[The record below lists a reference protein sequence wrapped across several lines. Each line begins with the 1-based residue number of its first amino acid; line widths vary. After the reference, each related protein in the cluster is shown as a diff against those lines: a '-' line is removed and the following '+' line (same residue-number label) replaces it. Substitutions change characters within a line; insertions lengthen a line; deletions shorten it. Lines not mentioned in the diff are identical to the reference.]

1 MHRYISKFF
10 AVITLSGSLLVQAAE
25 TPYALVVGSSV
36 IGTRENNKQDVHLGF
51 NALFNSLLASENIQ
65 CEFKDFDKSE
75 YLKESIKNKEVNGMF
90 GSPLEYIQSEIWL
103 TNTYLMSGIINDH
116 YKSKILI
123 LVRKDSEINSI
134 EQLKGKKIAAQ
145 IGVIQDLGGLY
156 LETLLLEKKLPLP
169 SVYFSEI
176 IKTDTSNVALVNLF
190 FKKADVALM
199 SESEFNIA
207 AELNPQM
214 RIQTKVIQASEPYI
228 TFVSAT
234 SKSVPTEKMEA
245 IKKALLSVE
254 KSNKGRSVLKL
265 VKLDGFKIIGLN
277 ELENVRALVEKNR
290 LLKALKDVK

>member
-25 TPYALVVGSSV
+25 TPFALVVGSSV
-36 IGTRENNKQDVHLGF
+36 IGTRENSKQDVHLGF

-65 CEFKDFDKSE
+65 CEFKDFDKPD
-75 YLKESIKNKEVNGMF
+75 YLKEAIKNKEVNGMF
-90 GSPLEYIQSEIWL
+90 GSPLEYIQSEVWL
-103 TNTYLMSGIINDH
+103 TNAYLMSGSIYH
-116 YKSKILI
+116 QYKSKILI
-123 LVRKDSEINSI
+123 LVRKDSGINSI
-134 EQLKGKKIAAQ
+134 EQLNGKKIAAQ

-156 LETLLLEKKLPLP
+156 LETSLLEKNLPLP

-199 SESEFNIA
+199 SESEFNVA

-214 RIQTKVIQASEPYI
+214 RIQTRVIQASEPYI

-245 IKKALLSVE
+245 IKKALLNVE

-265 VKLDGFKIIGLN
+265 LKLDGFKIIGLN

-290 LLKALKDVK
+290 QLKAFKDVK

>member
-103 TNTYLMSGIINDH
+103 TNTYLMSGFINDH

-134 EQLKGKKIAAQ
+134 EQLKGKKITAQ
-145 IGVIQDLGGLY
+145 RGVIQDMGGLY
-156 LETLLLEKKLPLP
+156 LETILLEKKLPLP

-190 FKKADVALM
+190 FNKADVALM

-228 TFVSAT
+228 SFVSAT

-245 IKKALLSVE
+245 IKKALLNVE

-265 VKLDGFKIIGLN
+265 LKLDGFKIIGLN

-290 LLKALKDVK
+290 QLKAINDVK